1 MSFIF
6 VFDSTH
12 HALTAEE
19 ALEES
24 GLEID
29 IVPVPVDIRVD
40 CGLAIE
46 IAKRDR
52 EKAEAALD
60 AAGVAFKAAVARR
73 PAGSP

>member
-1 MSFIF
+1 MSVIL

-19 ALEES
+19 ALEKN

-29 IVPVPVDIRVD
+29 IVPVPADIRID

-52 EKAEAALD
+52 GRAEEAL
-60 AAGVAFKAAVARR
+60 AAVGVEFKVVATDRR
-73 PAGSP
+73 AGSS

>member
-1 MSFIF
+1 MSIIF
-6 VFDSTH
+6 VFNSTH
-12 HALTAEE
+12 HALTAEA

-29 IVPVPVDIRVD
+29 IVPVPADIRVD

-52 EKAEAALD
+52 ARAEAAL
-60 AAGVAFKAAVARR
+60 AEAGVVFEIVVARR
-73 PAGSP
+73 